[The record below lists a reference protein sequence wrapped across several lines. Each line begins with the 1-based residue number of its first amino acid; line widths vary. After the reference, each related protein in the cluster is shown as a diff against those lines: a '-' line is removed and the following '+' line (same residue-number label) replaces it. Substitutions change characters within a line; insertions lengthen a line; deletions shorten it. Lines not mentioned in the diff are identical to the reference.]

1 MTDTGPATAGRPG
14 LRRRSR
20 LTAVVAALVTTV
32 ASTVV
37 MVAGAAPAAAETV
50 DLTRVDTVQ
59 VDGRGFGHGRGLSQN
74 GARGAA
80 LRGLDHPAILDFYY
94 PGAERYDAGDPTVR
108 VRITSSAR
116 SDATGPLTTLTGSLL
131 ALDDLQRGTSTALPP
146 GTSSCTARPS
156 GDVLRVTCTGGA
168 APLEVVASAVRLRGG
183 LGGTGLSLGPS
194 TTRFYRGAVEVR
206 REGAGVVGIV
216 TGSMQEYLRGVVPL
230 EMPSS
235 WEPAALRAQTVAART
250 YALRSGADRPAGST
264 YDLCDTTACQV
275 FQGMRT
281 QTGSTTTVHEAAST
295 DAAVAATGGLALRS
309 GGRPAFTQFSAANGG
324 WSTGSA
330 VHPYLLARPDPY
342 DGVTGST
349 SHRWTTSAPVA
360 RLSAA
365 WPAVG
370 RPVSL
375 EVQTRDGNGEWGG
388 RVLTARLTGTTG
400 SVQVTGDQLRSALA
414 LRSSWFQLSTVSS
427 DPYGSLDAVVRVPSG
442 AEVRGW
448 AADPDGRPVTVHV
461 YVDGAAT
468 AVTQTG
474 QPRPDVASVFPGAGP
489 DSGFSLVVPVL
500 GPGSH
505 TVCAYAINTGAGSVN
520 STLGCAVVLAG
531 VDPVGSLDDVTPGF
545 GGATVSGWAF
555 DPDSAA
561 ATQVHAY
568 LDGAP
573 VAVTTTGTPRSD
585 VDAAVPGAGPD
596 RGWAVAVAARP
607 GSHRV
612 CAYGISVGGGA
623 NALLGCSTFVVSGA
637 PVGAL
642 DSVTAL
648 RAGVELRGWA
658 ADPDTEG
665 TVGVHTYAAG
675 WVGVDRTGAPRPDVA
690 AAVGRASAVAGF
702 GSRQPAL
709 GGAQRVC
716 SYAIDVG
723 GSTNTLLG
731 CRSVTVASVAFG
743 HLDQVSWAGGRL
755 TVRGW
760 AIDPDV
766 VAPLPVHVYAD
777 GRFVG
782 QVLAAT
788 PRPDLAALH
797 PLHGGGHG
805 ADAQLA
811 LAERPTTVCAYAIDQ
826 RSSTTAPTEANPLLG
841 CLPG

>member
-1 MTDTGPATAGRPG
+1 M
-14 LRRRSR
+14 
-20 LTAVVAALVTTV
+20 AALATTA
-32 ASTVV
+32 ASTVI
-37 MVAGAAPAAAETV
+37 MVSGATPAFAETV
-50 DLTRVDTVQ
+50 DLTRADTVQ
-59 VDGRGFGHGRGLSQN
+59 VDGRGYGHGRGLSQN

-80 LRGLDHPAILDFYY
+80 VQGLDHPAILDFYY

-108 VRITSSAR
+108 VKITGSAR
-116 SDATGPLTTLTGSLL
+116 SDATGPFTTLTGSLL
-131 ALDDLQRGTSTALPP
+131 ALDDLQRGTSTPLPA

-156 GDVLRVTCTGGA
+156 GDSLRLTCSGGA
-168 APLEVVASAVRLRGG
+168 APVDVLSTAVRLRGG
-183 LGGTGLSLGPS
+183 IGGTGLSLGPT

-206 REGAGVVGIV
+206 RDGTGVVGIV
-216 TGSMQEYLRGVVPL
+216 VGSMQEYLRGVVPL
-230 EMPSS
+230 EMPAS
-235 WEPAALRAQTVAART
+235 WEAAALRAQSVAART
-250 YALRSGADRPAGST
+250 YALRAAADRPAGST
-264 YDLCDTTACQV
+264 FDLCDTTACQV

-281 QTGSTTTVHEAAST
+281 QTGETTTVHEAAAT
-295 DAAVAATGGLALRS
+295 DAAVTATSGLALRS

-324 WSTGSA
+324 WSTGST
-330 VHPYLLARPDPY
+330 VHPYLVARPDPY

-349 SHRWTTSAPVA
+349 SHRWTTSAPVS
-360 RLSAA
+360 RLAAA
-365 WPAVG
+365 WPSVG

-400 SVQVTGDQLRSALA
+400 AVQVTGDQLRSALA
-414 LRSSWFQLSTVSS
+414 LRSSWFRLSTVSS
-427 DPYGSLDAVVRVPSG
+427 DPYGSLDAVVRVPAG
-442 AEVRGW
+442 ASVRGW
-448 AADPDGRPVTVHV
+448 AADPDGRPVTVHL
-461 YVDGAAT
+461 YVDGAAA

-489 DSGFSLVVPVL
+489 DPGFAHTVPLSGT
-500 GPGSH
+500 GPH
-505 TVCAYAINTGAGSVN
+505 TVCAYAVNTGAGSQN
-520 STLGCAVVLAG
+520 TTLGCAVVRAG
-531 VDPVGSLDDVTPGF
+531 VDPVGSLDDVAPGF

-561 ATQVHAY
+561 ATQVHVY

-573 VAVTTTGTPRSD
+573 AAVTGTGSPRPD
-585 VDAAVPGAGPD
+585 VDAAVAGAGPA

-607 GSHRV
+607 GAHQV
-612 CAYGISVGGGA
+612 CAYGISVGGGT
-623 NALLGCSTFVVSGA
+623 NALLGCRAFVVSGA

-665 TVGVHTYAAG
+665 PVGVHTYASG
-675 WVGVDRTGAPRPDVA
+675 WVGVGSTGAPRPDVA
-690 AAVGRASAVAGF
+690 AAVGGASAGAGF
-702 GSRQPAL
+702 GYRQPAL
-709 GGAQRVC
+709 GGTQRVC

-723 GSTNTLLG
+723 GTTNSLLG
-731 CRSVTVASVAFG
+731 CRMVTVPSVAFG
-743 HLDQVSWAGGRL
+743 HLDQAGWAGGLL

-766 VAPLPVHVYAD
+766 VAALAVHVYAD

-782 QVLAAT
+782 QVVASGL
-788 PRPDLAALH
+788 RPDIAALH

-805 ADAQLA
+805 VDTRLP

-826 RSSTTAPTEANPLLG
+826 RSSSTAPVEANPLLG